1 MLRHPFAT
9 LLLVGSVAL
18 GFTLSAPALR
28 AQSVPAGTQAKRA
41 ARNAVAK
48 TDAHTRT
55 MQQPTSTSDRAARSG
70 KSTGAQPPSARPE
83 VSGSAGAPG
92 AGRNVE
98 NPRSAQGGDGA
109 SVAVR
114 GGKDEVGFRREAF
127 SYERSGRRD
136 PFLSLLHSHDLRP
149 MLNDLK
155 LVAVLYDP
163 VGRSWAVL
171 RDITTKEQYRVK
183 VGQQLGRMR
192 VTQIHPKSVTFTIE
206 EIGFSRQQ
214 TLALNDSKEREP

>member
-1 MLRHPFAT
+1 MRHRALT
-9 LLLVGSVAL
+9 VLLLISAIAL
-18 GFTLSAPALR
+18 GAPTLQ
-28 AQSVPAGTQAKRA
+28 AQVGAAGTRAKNS
-41 ARNAVAK
+41 ARNAAAK
-48 TDAHTRT
+48 TDAHTRAV
-55 MQQPTSTSDRAARSG
+55 QEPTAASTPASSPKTGPAGSGSGSSAA
-70 KSTGAQPPSARPE
+70 TQQPPSAPPQ
-83 VSGSAGAPG
+83 VGQ
-92 AGRNVE
+92 GRDE
-98 NPRSAQGGDGA
+98 A

-114 GGKDEVGFRREAF
+114 GGKDEVGFRREKF
-127 SYERSGRRD
+127 SYERHGRRD

-155 LVAVLYDP
+155 LVAILYDP
-163 VGRSWAVL
+163 VGRSWAVM
-171 RDITTKEQYRVK
+171 RDMTTKEQYRVK

>member
-1 MLRHPFAT
+1 VSQTSAAPQGVQH
-9 LLLVGSVAL
+9 
-18 GFTLSAPALR
+18 SAP
-28 AQSVPAGTQAKRA
+28 
-41 ARNAVAK
+41 N
-48 TDAHTRT
+48 DA
-55 MQQPTSTSDRAARSG
+55 S
-70 KSTGAQPPSARPE
+70 
-83 VSGSAGAPG
+83 
-92 AGRNVE
+92 
-98 NPRSAQGGDGA
+98 

-136 PFLSLLHSHDLRP
+136 PFLSLLHSNDLRP
-149 MLNDLK
+149 MINDLK

-163 VGRSWAVL
+163 VGRSWAVM
-171 RDITTKEQYRVK
+171 RDMTTKEQYRVK

>member
-1 MLRHPFAT
+1 MRRSLA
-9 LLLVGSVAL
+9 LLLLAGAVAL
-18 GFTLSAPALR
+18 GSPMRASVLL
-28 AQSVPAGTQAKRA
+28 AQSGPGAAGTRAKNA
-41 ARNAVAK
+41 ARNAAAK
-48 TDAHTRT
+48 TDAHTRAV
-55 MQQPTSTSDRAARSG
+55 QAPTSSSGPAESSSRSTAGQPSSG
-70 KSTGAQPPSARPE
+70 KVSHTSAAPQGVQHSTPTPNDAS
-83 VSGSAGAPG
+83 
-92 AGRNVE
+92 
-98 NPRSAQGGDGA
+98 

-127 SYERSGRRD
+127 SYEKSGRRD
-136 PFLSLLHSHDLRP
+136 PFLSLLHSNDLRP
-149 MLNDLK
+149 MINDLK

-163 VGRSWAVL
+163 VGRSWAVM
-171 RDITTKEQYRVK
+171 RDMTTKEQYRVK

>member
-1 MLRHPFAT
+1 MRHRNCCV
-9 LLLVGSVAL
+9 L
-18 GFTLSAPALR
+18 
-28 AQSVPAGTQAKRA
+28 RA
-41 ARNAVAK
+41 ARTVALVVAVTLASALEAAPLHAQLGAAGTRAKNSARNAAAK

-55 MQQPTSTSDRAARSG
+55 MQEPTAASQPTGTSKSTRTGTSSTSGAAP
-70 KSTGAQPPSARPE
+70 TQPPP
-83 VSGSAGAPG
+83 APPQVG
-92 AGRNVE
+92 QDADK
-98 NPRSAQGGDGA
+98 S

-114 GGKDEVGFRREAF
+114 GGKDEVGFRREMF
-127 SYERSGRRD
+127 GYERHGRRD
-136 PFLSLLHSHDLRP
+136 PFLSLLHSNDLRP

-171 RDITTKEQYRVK
+171 RDITSKEQYRVK

-206 EIGFSRQQ
+206 EIGYSRQQ
-214 TLALNDSKEREP
+214 TLALNDSKEKGL

>member
-1 MLRHPFAT
+1 MFRRLLALAMLAAAA
-9 LLLVGSVAL
+9 GSL
-18 GFTLSAPALR
+18 D
-28 AQSVPAGTQAKRA
+28 AQSGPGAAGTRAKNA
-41 ARNAVAK
+41 ARSAVAT
-48 TDAHTRT
+48 TDAHTAA
-55 MQQPTSTSDRAARSG
+55 MQAPQGAGPQQPTSVSASRGS
-70 KSTGAQPPSARPE
+70 GAQPPSAPPE
-83 VSGSAGAPG
+83 VSATSGQGS
-92 AGRNVE
+92 
-98 NPRSAQGGDGA
+98 GDQA

-127 SYERSGRRD
+127 SYEKSGRRD
-136 PFLSLLHSHDLRP
+136 PFLSLLHSNDLRP
-149 MLNDLK
+149 MINDLK

-163 VGRSWAVL
+163 VGRSWAVM
-171 RDITTKEQYRVK
+171 RDMTTKEQYRVK

>member
-1 MLRHPFAT
+1 MRRPIVT
-9 LLLVGSVAL
+9 LLVAGTVAL
-18 GFTLSAPALR
+18 GAALVAPAAT
-28 AQSVPAGTQAKRA
+28 AQSGPGAAGTRAKRA
-41 ARNAVAK
+41 ASNAAAK
-48 TDAHTRT
+48 TDAHTRAV
-55 MQQPTSTSDRAARSG
+55 QEPTATPERAKTTGVASRGQMTQTSQTSHASP
-70 KSTGAQPPSARPE
+70 AQEAKQ
-83 VSGSAGAPG
+83 AGAPG
-92 AGRNVE
+92 AGR
-98 NPRSAQGGDGA
+98 DDA

-127 SYERSGRRD
+127 KYERSGRRD

-149 MLNDLK
+149 MINDLK

-163 VGRSWAVL
+163 VGRSWAVM
-171 RDITTKEQYRVK
+171 RDMTTNEQYRVK

-192 VTQIHPKSVTFTIE
+192 VIQIHPKSVTFTIE

>member
-1 MLRHPFAT
+1 MLRRSLAV
-9 LLLVGSVAL
+9 LLLAGTVSLGSAL
-18 GFTLSAPALR
+18 GTRVLR
-28 AQSVPAGTQAKRA
+28 AQSVPGTQAKRA
-41 ARNAVAK
+41 ARNAAAK
-48 TDAHTRT
+48 TDAHTRA
-55 MQQPTSTSDRAARSG
+55 MQQPSSTTERAARSAQQPATG
-70 KSTGAQPPSARPE
+70 QVGAQGANAQGAARNGDQSA
-83 VSGSAGAPG
+83 
-92 AGRNVE
+92 
-98 NPRSAQGGDGA
+98 PRSGDDA
-109 SVAVR
+109 SVSVR

-149 MLNDLK
+149 MINDLK

-163 VGRSWAVL
+163 VGRSWAVM
-171 RDITTKEQYRVK
+171 RDMTTKEQYRVK

>member
-1 MLRHPFAT
+1 MLRRSLA
-9 LLLVGSVAL
+9 LLLIAAAVTL
-18 GFTLSAPALR
+18 GAPSLR
-28 AQSVPAGTQAKRA
+28 GQGVGTQAKRA
-41 ARNAVAK
+41 ARNAAAK
-48 TDAHTRT
+48 TDARTREV
-55 MQQPTSTSDRAARSG
+55 QQPERAATPKRPAQGAPARSANG
-70 KSTGAQPPSARPE
+70 NGSGQQAAPPPSAPPQ
-83 VSGSAGAPG
+83 VAQGAP
-92 AGRNVE
+92 
-98 NPRSAQGGDGA
+98 RSGDGA
-109 SVAVR
+109 SVSVP
-114 GGKDEVGFRREAF
+114 GGKSEVGFRREAF
-127 SYERSGRRD
+127 KYERSGRRD

-192 VTQIHPKSVTFTIE
+192 VSQIHPKSVTFTIE

-214 TLALNDSKEREP
+214 RLALNDSKEREP

>member
-1 MLRHPFAT
+1 MRRPIVT
-9 LLLVGSVAL
+9 LLLAGSVAL
-18 GFTLSAPALR
+18 GAALVAPALS
-28 AQSVPAGTQAKRA
+28 AQSGPGAAGTRAKRSA
-41 ARNAVAK
+41 ANAAAK
-48 TDAHTRT
+48 TDAHTRAV
-55 MQQPTSTSDRAARSG
+55 QQPTADAKTTGVASRGRVTPASQTQTSP
-70 KSTGAQPPSARPE
+70 AQEAKQ
-83 VSGSAGAPG
+83 GPG
-92 AGRNVE
+92 GR
-98 NPRSAQGGDGA
+98 DDA

-149 MLNDLK
+149 MINDLK

-163 VGRSWAVL
+163 VGRSWAVM
-171 RDITTKEQYRVK
+171 RDMTTKEQYRVK

>member
-1 MLRHPFAT
+1 MLRRSLAV
-9 LLLVGSVAL
+9 LLLGGAVAL
-18 GFTLSAPALR
+18 ASSMTPALD
-28 AQSVPAGTQAKRA
+28 AQSGPGAAGTRAKNA
-41 ARNAVAK
+41 ARNAAAK
-48 TDAHTRT
+48 TDAHTRAV
-55 MQQPTSTSDRAARSG
+55 QQPTSSTGPGESSARSTSG
-70 KSTGAQPPSARPE
+70 QVSQTSAAPQG
-83 VSGSAGAPG
+83 VQHSAPNDA
-92 AGRNVE
+92 
-98 NPRSAQGGDGA
+98 S

-127 SYERSGRRD
+127 SYEKSGRRD
-136 PFLSLLHSHDLRP
+136 PFLSLLHSNDLRP
-149 MLNDLK
+149 MINDLK

-163 VGRSWAVL
+163 VGRSWAVM
-171 RDITTKEQYRVK
+171 RDMTTKEQYRVK

>member
-1 MLRHPFAT
+1 MLRRSLAV
-9 LLLVGSVAL
+9 LLLAGAASL
-18 GFTLSAPALR
+18 GASSLG
-28 AQSVPAGTQAKRA
+28 AQSGPPGTRAKQA
-41 ARNAVAK
+41 ARNAAAK
-48 TDAHTRT
+48 TDAHTTT
-55 MQQPTSTSDRAARSG
+55 MQGPTSKTERPAQGAPARSAG
-70 KSTGAQPPSARPE
+70 KTPSGQVTPPPSAPPD
-83 VSGSAGAPG
+83 VAQSAA
-92 AGRNVE
+92 R
-98 NPRSAQGGDGA
+98 GGDDA

-114 GGKDEVGFRREAF
+114 GGKDQVGFRREAF
-127 SYERSGRRD
+127 NYERSGRRD

-149 MLNDLK
+149 MINDLK

-163 VGRSWAVL
+163 VGRSWAVM
-171 RDITTKEQYRVK
+171 RDMTTKEQYRVK

>member
-1 MLRHPFAT
+1 MPRP
-9 LLLVGSVAL
+9 VAL
-18 GFTLSAPALR
+18 FLLGGLFALSAELG
-28 AQSVPAGTQAKRA
+28 AQSMPPITQAKRV

-48 TDAHTRT
+48 TDAHTQQ
-55 MQQPTSTSDRAARSG
+55 MQTTEGAQGSQSAAGAQSAPTTQSTSTTSEPVR
-70 KSTGAQPPSARPE
+70 TGDESS
-83 VSGSAGAPG
+83 VS
-92 AGRNVE
+92 
-98 NPRSAQGGDGA
+98 
-109 SVAVR
+109 VR

-149 MLNDLK
+149 MINDLK

-163 VGRSWAVL
+163 VGRSWAVM
-171 RDITTKEQYRVK
+171 RDMTTKEQYRVK

-192 VTQIHPKSVTFTIE
+192 VSQIHPKSVTFTIE

-214 TLALNDSKEREP
+214 TLALNDSKEREQ

>member
-1 MLRHPFAT
+1 MPRPILT
-9 LLLVGSVAL
+9 LLVAGTVAL
-18 GFTLSAPALR
+18 GAALVAPALA
-28 AQSVPAGTQAKRA
+28 AQSGPGAAGTRAKRVASNA
-41 ARNAVAK
+41 AAK
-48 TDAHTRT
+48 TDAHTRAVQEPAAT
-55 MQQPTSTSDRAARSG
+55 PERAKTTGVAPRGQVTQTAQQSP
-70 KSTGAQPPSARPE
+70 AQEAKQG
-83 VSGSAGAPG
+83 V
-92 AGRNVE
+92 
-98 NPRSAQGGDGA
+98 GGDDA

-127 SYERSGRRD
+127 KYERSGRRD

-149 MLNDLK
+149 MINDLK

-163 VGRSWAVL
+163 VGRSWAVM
-171 RDITTKEQYRVK
+171 RDVTTREQYRVK

>member
-1 MLRHPFAT
+1 MLRRSLA
-9 LLLVGSVAL
+9 LLFLAGSLAL
-18 GFTLSAPALR
+18 GSSLRAPALQ
-28 AQSVPAGTQAKRA
+28 AQSGPGAAGTRAKNA
-41 ARNAVAK
+41 ARNAVTK
-48 TDAHTRT
+48 TDAHTRAV
-55 MQQPTSTSDRAARSG
+55 QQPTASSTADSSPRRSTTGQASSGQVAQSSAAPQG
-70 KSTGAQPPSARPE
+70 VQHSTPNDAS
-83 VSGSAGAPG
+83 
-92 AGRNVE
+92 
-98 NPRSAQGGDGA
+98 

-127 SYERSGRRD
+127 AYERSGRRD
-136 PFLSLLHSHDLRP
+136 PFLSLLHSNDLRP
-149 MLNDLK
+149 MINDLK

-163 VGRSWAVL
+163 VGRSWAVM
-171 RDITTKEQYRVK
+171 RDMTTKEQYRVK

>member
-1 MLRHPFAT
+1 MRRSLAVLT
-9 LLLVGSVAL
+9 LAGAVAL
-18 GFTLSAPALR
+18 GSLMTAPALLS
-28 AQSVPAGTQAKRA
+28 QSGPGAAGTRAKNA
-41 ARNAVAK
+41 ARNAAAN
-48 TDAHTRT
+48 TDAHTRAV
-55 MQQPTSTSDRAARSG
+55 QQPTSSSG
-70 KSTGAQPPSARPE
+70 PAESSPR
-83 VSGSAGAPG
+83 
-92 AGRNVE
+92 
-98 NPRSAQGGDGA
+98 RSATGQPSSGQVTQTSAAPQGVQHSAPNDA
-109 SVAVR
+109 SSVAVR

-136 PFLSLLHSHDLRP
+136 PFLSLLHSNDLRP
-149 MLNDLK
+149 MINDLK

-163 VGRSWAVL
+163 VGRSWAVM
-171 RDITTKEQYRVK
+171 RDMTTKEQYRVK

>member
-1 MLRHPFAT
+1 MR
-9 LLLVGSVAL
+9 S
-18 GFTLSAPALR
+18 ALR
-28 AQSVPAGTQAKRA
+28 ATRFAQLLTAAALVTAIGAVPALSAQSGPGAAGTRAKRTA
-41 ARNAVAK
+41 ANAVAN
-48 TDAHTRT
+48 TNAHTNAMTTPERAPQSANGGST
-55 MQQPTSTSDRAARSG
+55 VAKTAPQSQQSPAQAAKSDARSG
-70 KSTGAQPPSARPE
+70 
-83 VSGSAGAPG
+83 
-92 AGRNVE
+92 
-98 NPRSAQGGDGA
+98 DDA

-149 MLNDLK
+149 MINDLK

-163 VGRSWAVL
+163 VGRSWAVM
-171 RDITTKEQYRVK
+171 RDQTTNEQYRVK

-192 VTQIHPKSVTFTIE
+192 VTQIHPKSITFTIE

>member
-1 MLRHPFAT
+1 MLRHSRAAV
-9 LLLVGSVAL
+9 LLASAVAL
-18 GFTLSAPALR
+18 SASSLL

-41 ARNAVAK
+41 ARNAVAR
-48 TDAHTRT
+48 TDAHTNT
-55 MQQPTSTSDRAARSG
+55 MQEPTSTSNRVARSA
-70 KSTGAQPPSARPE
+70 KSNAGPPPLAPPE
-83 VSGSAGAPG
+83 VSRSAGAPR

-98 NPRSAQGGDGA
+98 NPRSAQSGDGA

-127 SYERSGRRD
+127 NYERSGRRD

-149 MLNDLK
+149 MINDLK

-171 RDITTKEQYRVK
+171 RDLTTKEQYRVK

-214 TLALNDSKEREP
+214 KLALNDSKEREP

>member
-1 MLRHPFAT
+1 MPRPIVT
-9 LLLVGSVAL
+9 LLLAGSVTLGAAL
-18 GFTLSAPALR
+18 VAPALA
-28 AQSVPAGTQAKRA
+28 AQAGPGAAGTRAKRSASNA
-41 ARNAVAK
+41 AAK
-48 TDAHTRT
+48 TDAHTRAV
-55 MQQPTSTSDRAARSG
+55 QEPTA
-70 KSTGAQPPSARPE
+70 
-83 VSGSAGAPG
+83 SAGAAKTTGVASRGQVTQASQTQASPAQQAKQG
-92 AGRNVE
+92 GSPTAGR
-98 NPRSAQGGDGA
+98 DDA

-127 SYERSGRRD
+127 NYERSGRRD

-149 MLNDLK
+149 MINDLK

-163 VGRSWAVL
+163 VGRSWAVM
-171 RDITTKEQYRVK
+171 RDVTTNEQYRVK

>member
-1 MLRHPFAT
+1 MLRHSLAA
-9 LLLVGSVAL
+9 LLLAGTVAL
-18 GFTLSAPALR
+18 GASSLQ

-41 ARNAVAK
+41 ARNAAAK
-48 TDAHTRT
+48 TDAHTRA
-55 MQQPTSTSDRAARSG
+55 MQEPERAAQ
-70 KSTGAQPPSARPE
+70 GAPARKTSSSQVTPPPSAPPQVPQGVGR
-83 VSGSAGAPG
+83 SG
-92 AGRNVE
+92 
-98 NPRSAQGGDGA
+98 DDA

-149 MLNDLK
+149 MINDLK

-163 VGRSWAVL
+163 VGRSWAVM
-171 RDITTKEQYRVK
+171 RDMTTKEQYRVK

-214 TLALNDSKEREP
+214 KLALNDSKEREP

>member
-1 MLRHPFAT
+1 MLRRSLAA
-9 LLLVGSVAL
+9 LLLVGAATVGASSL
-18 GFTLSAPALR
+18 P
-28 AQSVPAGTQAKRA
+28 AQSGPGAAGTRAKNA
-41 ARNAVAK
+41 ARNAAAK
-48 TDAHTRT
+48 TNART
-55 MQQPTSTSDRAARSG
+55 EAVQGQ
-70 KSTGAQPPSARPE
+70 
-83 VSGSAGAPG
+83 GS
-92 AGRNVE
+92 
-98 NPRSAQGGDGA
+98 SAQSTTPPPPAAPPQPGTQDNSG
-109 SVAVR
+109 VTVR

-127 SYERSGRRD
+127 SYERSARRD

-149 MLNDLK
+149 MINDLK

-163 VGRSWAVL
+163 VGRSWAVM
-171 RDITTKEQYRVK
+171 RDQTTKEQYRVK

>member
-55 MQQPTSTSDRAARSG
+55 MQQPTSTSDRAARSTG
-70 KSTGAQPPSARPE
+70 KTSSSQVTPPSAPPQ
-83 VSGSAGAPG
+83 VPQGI
-92 AGRNVE
+92 GR
-98 NPRSAQGGDGA
+98 SGDGA

-149 MLNDLK
+149 MINDLK

-163 VGRSWAVL
+163 VGRSWAVM
-171 RDITTKEQYRVK
+171 RDMTTKEQYRVK

>member
-1 MLRHPFAT
+1 MLRRSLRV
-9 LLLVGSVAL
+9 LLLGGSVAL
-18 GFTLSAPALR
+18 GFSLRVPALQ
-28 AQSVPAGTQAKRA
+28 AQSGPGAAGTRAKNA
-41 ARNAVAK
+41 ARNAAAN
-48 TDAHTRT
+48 TDAHTRAV
-55 MQQPTSTSDRAARSG
+55 QQPTSSSGPAETSPRRSTTGQPSSGQVSQTSAAPQG
-70 KSTGAQPPSARPE
+70 VQHSTPNDQS
-83 VSGSAGAPG
+83 
-92 AGRNVE
+92 
-98 NPRSAQGGDGA
+98 

-136 PFLSLLHSHDLRP
+136 PFLSLLHSNDLRP
-149 MLNDLK
+149 MINDLK

-163 VGRSWAVL
+163 VGRSWAVM
-171 RDITTKEQYRVK
+171 RDMTTKEQYRVK

>member
-1 MLRHPFAT
+1 MLRRSLAV
-9 LLLVGSVAL
+9 LLLAGTVSLGSAL
-18 GFTLSAPALR
+18 GTRVLR
-28 AQSVPAGTQAKRA
+28 AQSVPGTQAKRA
-41 ARNAVAK
+41 ARNAAAK
-48 TDAHTRT
+48 TDAHTRA
-55 MQQPTSTSDRAARSG
+55 MQQPSSTTERP
-70 KSTGAQPPSARPE
+70 AQ
-83 VSGSAGAPG
+83 GAP
-92 AGRNVE
+92 A
-98 NPRSAQGGDGA
+98 RSAQQPATGQVGAQGANAQGAARNGDQSAPRSGDDA
-109 SVAVR
+109 SVSVR

-149 MLNDLK
+149 MINDLK

-163 VGRSWAVL
+163 VGRSWAVM
-171 RDITTKEQYRVK
+171 RDMTTKEQYRVK

>member
-1 MLRHPFAT
+1 MLRRSLA
-9 LLLVGSVAL
+9 LLLLAGSVAL
-18 GFTLSAPALR
+18 GSSLRAPALH
-28 AQSVPAGTQAKRA
+28 AQSGPGAAGTRAKNA
-41 ARNAVAK
+41 ARTAVAK
-48 TDAHTRT
+48 TDAHTRAVEA
-55 MQQPTSTSDRAARSG
+55 PITSSASADSSRRRSTTGQASSGQVAQTSAAPQG
-70 KSTGAQPPSARPE
+70 VQHSTP
-83 VSGSAGAPG
+83 
-92 AGRNVE
+92 N
-98 NPRSAQGGDGA
+98 DGA

-127 SYERSGRRD
+127 TYERSGRRD
-136 PFLSLLHSHDLRP
+136 PFLSLLHSNDLRP
-149 MLNDLK
+149 MINDLK

-163 VGRSWAVL
+163 VGRSWAVM
-171 RDITTKEQYRVK
+171 RDMTTKEQYRVK

>member
-1 MLRHPFAT
+1 MLRRSLAV
-9 LLLVGSVAL
+9 LLLAGTVSLGFAL
-18 GFTLSAPALR
+18 GASVLR

-41 ARNAVAK
+41 ARNAAAK
-48 TDAHTRT
+48 TDAHTRA
-55 MQQPTSTSDRAARSG
+55 MQEPTATSERPAKGAPARSA
-70 KSTGAQPPSARPE
+70 TGQASSSQVTQQSSSAPQAAQSEAR
-83 VSGSAGAPG
+83 
-92 AGRNVE
+92 N
-98 NPRSAQGGDGA
+98 GDDA
-109 SVAVR
+109 SVSVR

-149 MLNDLK
+149 MINDLK

-163 VGRSWAVL
+163 VGRSWAVM
-171 RDITTKEQYRVK
+171 RDMTTKEQYRVK

>member
-1 MLRHPFAT
+1 MHRRSLAV
-9 LLLVGSVAL
+9 LLLAGTVAL
-18 GFTLSAPALR
+18 GSALRTPALR
-28 AQSVPAGTQAKRA
+28 AQSGPAGTQAKRA
-41 ARNAVAK
+41 ARNAAGK
-48 TDAHTRT
+48 TDAHTSA
-55 MQQPTSTSDRAARSG
+55 MQEPERAARS
-70 KSTGAQPPSARPE
+70 AQPPAAGQVAPQGVNAQSA
-83 VSGSAGAPG
+83 A
-92 AGRNVE
+92 RNADAAR
-98 NPRSAQGGDGA
+98 NGDDA
-109 SVAVR
+109 AVAVR
-114 GGKDEVGFRREAF
+114 GGKDEVAFRREAF

-136 PFLSLLHSHDLRP
+136 PFGSLLHSHDLRP

>member
-1 MLRHPFAT
+1 MLRRLLA
-9 LLLVGSVAL
+9 LLLIGGSVAL
-18 GFTLSAPALR
+18 GSSMRTPALH
-28 AQSVPAGTQAKRA
+28 AQSGPGAAGTRAKA
-41 ARNAVAK
+41 AAQNAAAK
-48 TDAHTRT
+48 TDAHTQA
-55 MQQPTSTSDRAARSG
+55 MQSPASASNTAARST
-70 KSTGAQPPSARPE
+70 TGQSSSGQVQQTSAAPQGVQPSKPVPNDAS
-83 VSGSAGAPG
+83 
-92 AGRNVE
+92 
-98 NPRSAQGGDGA
+98 

-149 MLNDLK
+149 MINDLK

-163 VGRSWAVL
+163 VGRSWAVM
-171 RDITTKEQYRVK
+171 RDMTTNEQYRVK